1 MYASLKPLESILE
14 IENVVDYKIA
24 FNDLKSKE
32 LLLKLEKSKALP
44 TLDVF
49 LNGSYSGNN
58 NQFNFLDKSQN
69 WFGASLFGVS
79 MRVPLFSSFGRSA
92 STIKARLNL
101 EKSKSLLKDT
111 SEKIKLD
118 ISRAKSEY
126 EFAVEDLKIKKE
138 ALELSENIAKKN
150 EIKFFEGLVT
160 SFDLSQAQR
169 QLYAAQE
176 DYLSSMLNILTKRI
190 DLEALITPTLFTLT
204 LVLSCGTSEKE
215 SQSLTELK
223 TKKAALKEQMN
234 QIGSE
239 LKAVEMAI
247 SELDTLK
254 KLMSVTSIKPEIKD
268 FNHYIEVQGV
278 VKADQ
283 TIDLHTEMGGTVTAI
298 LVKEGQKV
306 SKGQLL
312 ATLDSDVID
321 NSVLQLDTQL
331 ALATTTFE
339 RQARLWKQNIGS
351 EIQYLQAKAQK
362 ESLENN
368 VKSLRAQAR
377 KMKLIAPF
385 SGVIDQ
391 IYTKTGELSSPQK
404 PFLKLV
410 NLNTVYVESE
420 VTETYLKSIKKDTK
434 ALLNFNSIGTAME
447 ASISQVGNFINP
459 SNRSFKMRIDLKNS
473 NNELKAN
480 LLARRYSI
488 L

>member
-1 MYASLKPLESILE
+1 MNQLHNFKQMKHI
-14 IENVVDYKIA
+14 V
-24 FNDLKSKE
+24 
-32 LLLKLEKSKALP
+32 LLL
-44 TLDVF
+44 TL
-49 LNGSYSGNN
+49 
-58 NQFNFLDKSQN
+58 
-69 WFGASLFGVS
+69 A
-79 MRVPLFSSFGRSA
+79 
-92 STIKARLNL
+92 
-101 EKSKSLLKDT
+101 
-111 SEKIKLD
+111 
-118 ISRAKSEY
+118 
-126 EFAVEDLKIKKE
+126 
-138 ALELSENIAKKN
+138 
-150 EIKFFEGLVT
+150 
-160 SFDLSQAQR
+160 
-169 QLYAAQE
+169 
-176 DYLSSMLNILTKRI
+176 
-190 DLEALITPTLFTLT
+190 

-215 SQSLTELK
+215 SQSLIELK
-223 TKKAALKEQMN
+223 TKKTALKEQMD

-268 FNHYIEVQGV
+268 FNHYIEVQGT

-283 TIDLHTEMGGTVTAI
+283 TIDLHSEMGGTVTAI

-339 RQARLWKQNIGS
+339 RQARLWEQNIGS

-362 ESLENN
+362 EGLENSL
-368 VKSLRAQAR
+368 KSLKAQAR

-410 NLNTVYVESE
+410 NLSKVYVESE

-434 ALLNFNSIGTAME
+434 VLLNFRSIGTAME
-447 ASISQVGNFINP
+447 ASVSQVGNFINP

-473 NNELKAN
+473 NNVLKAN
-480 LLARRYSI
+480 LLADIKINDFKANGVVIPSRLVQKDRNNKTFVYTIEPRENNHKVIKTFVTEVMSYDNQSYISKGLDSNSI
-488 L
+488 LIDKGARLVNTNEVVTLVN

>member
-1 MYASLKPLESILE
+1 MNQLHNFKQMKHI
-14 IENVVDYKIA
+14 V
-24 FNDLKSKE
+24 
-32 LLLKLEKSKALP
+32 LLL
-44 TLDVF
+44 TL
-49 LNGSYSGNN
+49 
-58 NQFNFLDKSQN
+58 
-69 WFGASLFGVS
+69 A
-79 MRVPLFSSFGRSA
+79 
-92 STIKARLNL
+92 
-101 EKSKSLLKDT
+101 
-111 SEKIKLD
+111 
-118 ISRAKSEY
+118 
-126 EFAVEDLKIKKE
+126 
-138 ALELSENIAKKN
+138 
-150 EIKFFEGLVT
+150 
-160 SFDLSQAQR
+160 
-169 QLYAAQE
+169 
-176 DYLSSMLNILTKRI
+176 
-190 DLEALITPTLFTLT
+190 

-215 SQSLTELK
+215 SQSLIELK
-223 TKKAALKEQMN
+223 TKKTALKEQID

-268 FNHYIEVQGV
+268 FNHYIEVQGT

-283 TIDLHTEMGGTVTAI
+283 TIDLHSEMGGTVTAI

-339 RQARLWKQNIGS
+339 RQARLWEQNIGS

-362 ESLENN
+362 EGLENSL
-368 VKSLRAQAR
+368 KSLKAQAR

-410 NLNTVYVESE
+410 NLSKVYVESE

-434 ALLNFNSIGTAME
+434 VLLNFRSIGTAME
-447 ASISQVGNFINP
+447 ASVSQVGNFINP

-473 NNELKAN
+473 NNVLKAN
-480 LLARRYSI
+480 LLADIKINDFKANGVVIPSRLVQKDRNNKTFVYTIEPRENNHKVIKTFVTEVMSYDNQSYISKGLDSNSI
-488 L
+488 LIDKGARLVNTNETVTLVN

>member
-1 MYASLKPLESILE
+1 MKQLH
-14 IENVVDYKIA
+14 N
-24 FNDLKSKE
+24 F
-32 LLLKLEKSKALP
+32 
-44 TLDVF
+44 TLM
-49 LNGSYSGNN
+49 
-58 NQFNFLDKSQN
+58 KH
-69 WFGASLFGVS
+69 LF
-79 MRVPLFSSFGRSA
+79 F
-92 STIKARLNL
+92 
-101 EKSKSLLKDT
+101 
-111 SEKIKLD
+111 
-118 ISRAKSEY
+118 
-126 EFAVEDLKIKKE
+126 
-138 ALELSENIAKKN
+138 
-150 EIKFFEGLVT
+150 
-160 SFDLSQAQR
+160 
-169 QLYAAQE
+169 
-176 DYLSSMLNILTKRI
+176 
-190 DLEALITPTLFTLT
+190 LFTLT

-459 SNRSFKMRIDLKNS
+459 SNRSFKIRIDLKNS

-480 LLARRYSI
+480 LLADIKINDFQANGIVIPSSLVQKDRDNNTFVYTIEPKENNHKVVKTYVKEAMNYDNQSYISEGLISNSI
-488 L
+488 LIDKGARLVNDNETVTLVN